1 MMCAFL
7 LLACSCG
14 HHTAIINE
22 DLGHGY
28 VLQAIDVPEQ
38 LELSHESKVIVDAP
52 VLGYFHDDNR
62 IIIYKKTTKTVI
74 RKQDGSTT
82 ESPYTLDLDNRPAT
96 TDDGQ
101 KITWYYY

>member
-1 MMCAFL
+1 MTWAFL
-7 LLACSCG
+7 VLASSCG

-22 DLGHGY
+22 DLGNGY

-38 LELSHESKVIVDAP
+38 LELNNESKVVVHAP
-52 VLGYFHDDNR
+52 VLGYSRDDNL

-82 ESPYTLDLDNRPAT
+82 ESPYTLDLSNRPAT
-96 TDDGQ
+96 DDGM